1 VTAEVLYL
9 DEIRGA
15 IATARPMTRDEVEF
29 RVVQIRESLAFSL
42 RGLAELRNAEA
53 HMICGFG
60 TWHEFCEWAFGDL
73 GSLRLSGSPEALVER
88 NALVHS
94 IRATGATTRAI
105 REYLGISAYAV
116 QQALA
121 EHDPAPDRIV
131 GADGAS
137 RSSRGTRREALPAPE
152 GKVFEQAAEYV
163 RRAGGEG
170 VGGVDAG
177 AACRADRPG
186 DGSAWNGA
194 ASLPGRGGGLV
205 TVVEE
210 PLYRRDG
217 SRFVLYSPEA
227 QHTPPIPVPQRLDEE
242 GLLPAATDPV
252 NPQRTILLGIRRCP
266 HGSFPRYA
274 AANCCR
280 PRRG

>member
-163 RRAGGEG
+163 RRAGGG
-170 VGGVDAG
+170 
-177 AACRADRPG
+177 
-186 DGSAWNGA
+186 
-194 ASLPGRGGGLV
+194 LTIGGLAAV
-205 TVVEE
+205 AGWSEGKASGALTRALRAGLIVRETGPRGTVRRHFPAEE
-210 PLYRRDG
+210 ED
-217 SRFVLYSPEA
+217 S
-227 QHTPPIPVPQRLDEE
+227 
-242 GLLPAATDPV
+242 
-252 NPQRTILLGIRRCP
+252 
-266 HGSFPRYA
+266 
-274 AANCCR
+274 
-280 PRRG
+280 